1 MNSESRLYL
10 NRARRDLKAAESNL
24 ELGYHYIAVSRSYY
38 AMFYSAS
45 ALLASKGVMRS
56 KHSGVI
62 SAFGEYFVKTGI
74 IEQEYAKLIG
84 NAFDSRLDSDYDVA
98 FTIEKEA
105 AEDILADA
113 RQFVARVER
122 YFEENE

>member
-1 MNSESRLYL
+1 MNSESLLYL
-10 NRARRDLKAAESNL
+10 DRARRDLKAAESNL
-24 ELGYHYIAVSRSYY
+24 KLGYYYIAVSRSYY
-38 AMFYSAS
+38 AMFYAAS
-45 ALLASKGVMRS
+45 ALLVSKGVVRS

-62 SAFGEYFVKTGI
+62 SAFGEFFVRTGI
-74 IEQEYAKLIG
+74 IEADYAKAIG

-113 RQFVARVER
+113 RQFVSRVER
-122 YFEENE
+122 YFEESR